1 MEELLDKTYTQ
12 TFTFGNTPEDHFFCL
27 MEKEV
32 NPDGLNIEEM
42 AAINPMRIENYLSEN
57 GCLLMIDG
65 ADVLSHKDSLAIE
78 GLELHQFL
86 IQRALMASGA
96 TS

>member
-12 TFTFGNTPEDHFFCL
+12 TFTFGDTPEDHFFCL
-27 MEKEV
+27 MEKKV
-32 NPDGLNIEEM
+32 NPSGLNIEEM
-42 AAINPMRIENYLSEN
+42 ASINPMRIEDYLSAN
-57 GCLLMIDG
+57 GCLIMVDG

-86 IQRALMASGA
+86 IQLSLTTSGA
-96 TS
+96 KA